1 MLKYFVTIDCTLN
14 AIVKV
19 KGNLMSYPLA
29 NSTNVISVTLVENNV
44 RITNAVV
51 SATVFKPDK
60 QTVSL
65 PATSVPHVGNGVY
78 TLSLPPSATP
88 LAGNGYSVVLSITQ
102 GARVF
107 NPRYYFNVYEG

>member
-1 MLKYFVTIDCTLN
+1 
-14 AIVKV
+14 
-19 KGNLMSYPLA
+19 MSRPLA
-29 NSTNVISVTLVENNV
+29 NSTNVISITLVENNI
-44 RITNAVV
+44 RITDAVV

-60 QTVSL
+60 IATTL

-88 LAGNGYSVVLSITQ
+88 LAGSGYSVVLSITQ

>member
-1 MLKYFVTIDCTLN
+1 
-14 AIVKV
+14 
-19 KGNLMSYPLA
+19 MSYPLA
-29 NSTNVISVTLVENNV
+29 NSTNVISITLVENNV
-44 RITNAVV
+44 RILDAVV
-51 SATVFKPDK
+51 SATIYKPDK

-88 LAGNGYSVVLSITQ
+88 SAGDGYSVVLSITQ

>member
-1 MLKYFVTIDCTLN
+1 VLKYFVTIDCTLG
-14 AIVKV
+14 AIFKV
-19 KGNLMSYPLA
+19 RGTLMSRPLA

-44 RITNAVV
+44 RITDAVV

-60 QTVSL
+60 IATTL
-65 PATSVPHVGNGVY
+65 PATPVPHVGNGVY

-88 LAGNGYSVVLSITQ
+88 LAGSGYSVVLSITQ